1 MSTIVITKSKKVC
14 GALKSLVERNEVYI
28 ETMEWVERATAMEKV

>member
-1 MSTIVITKSKKVC
+1 MSTIVITKSKVC

-28 ETMEWVERATAMEKV
+28 ETMEWVERATAMGKV